1 MSHTEENEKPRLG
14 IEQTDDTFESWIHRS
29 SISKA
34 TQEELKKANFLII
47 PSENL
52 RDYPTPVF
60 ARETERLLR
69 FMKDNAKGGLVA
81 NVCSDDETYE
91 EYQHN
96 DSMLTLGG
104 ILLKEAAVAVGAE
117 LLKEYINGRIQE
129 NRDKD
134 PIVEV
139 SLFVEENG
147 RSTRFTYK
155 GPASELENTL
165 YPKLLRPV
173 TTNQNSIDYK
183 V

>member
-1 MSHTEENEKPRLG
+1 MSHSEEEPKLS
-14 IEQTDDTFESWIHRS
+14 IEQSDETFDGWIHRP

-34 TQEELKKANFLII
+34 TQEELEKANFLII
-47 PSENL
+47 PSTNF

-69 FMKDNAKGGLVA
+69 FMKENARGGLVA
-81 NVCSDDETYE
+81 DVCSDDETYE

-104 ILLKEAAVAVGAE
+104 ILLKEVAVAVGAE

-129 NRDKD
+129 NRDTD
-134 PIVEV
+134 PMVEV
-139 SLFVEENG
+139 SLSVEENG

-155 GPASELENTL
+155 GPASRLENTL
-165 YPKLLRPV
+165 YPKLVRPV
-173 TTNQNSIDYK
+173 TTNQNTIDYK